1 MSCLIKK
8 YKKISVP
15 NVIYKN
21 IIDDKVSPISFVTL
35 YISLIQ
41 NSIFKK
47 EELIHLIN
55 KYNIP
60 LLSEVIINFSGSHNY
75 GHPAILQHD
84 DVLRE
89 KTNHYLKLFSN
100 FNSSVEQL
108 FDEEITP
115 STTFYNDTVRMLDI
129 RNQSLKSFFKIKKWN
144 DIVTLHDELYTLI
157 NLEKIEKFNEGIR
170 EFSEKYHKIKSSE
183 INNITFNLIDD
194 VVSLEKESKIMNHC
208 VKSYAESLSRGRH
221 LLFSVVDKTTGDRA
235 TLDFYNLKSNSF
247 ASFHEIA
254 EQQGVEIKDSW
265 NFSQLK
271 AKYNRKTTKRIV
283 DTLSVF
289 CKEVLDKNNITYRL
303 DVNNYDLTLNPNK
316 TNYGEID
323 YPNAA
328 VAAGAHVHNDI
339 NHIINE
345 HNNGLD
351 DDLPF

>member
-1 MSCLIKK
+1 M
-8 YKKISVP
+8 
-15 NVIYKN
+15 
-21 IIDDKVSPISFVTL
+21 
-35 YISLIQ
+35 
-41 NSIFKK
+41 
-47 EELIHLIN
+47 
-55 KYNIP
+55 
-60 LLSEVIINFSGSHNY
+60 
-75 GHPAILQHD
+75 
-84 DVLRE
+84 
-89 KTNHYLKLFSN
+89 
-100 FNSSVEQL
+100 
-108 FDEEITP
+108 
-115 STTFYNDTVRMLDI
+115 
-129 RNQSLKSFFKIKKWN
+129 
-144 DIVTLHDELYTLI
+144 
-157 NLEKIEKFNEGIR
+157 
-170 EFSEKYHKIKSSE
+170 
-183 INNITFNLIDD
+183 
-194 VVSLEKESKIMNHC
+194 
-208 VKSYAESLSRGRH
+208 
-221 LLFSVVDKTTGDRA
+221 FSVVDKTTGDRA